1 MKKSIIFRI
10 RLIFITLLFTQGLL
24 MAGEINAYHPKCI
37 ALTDTLELKRE
48 REKKTTLKNTTIDS
62 LSIKK
67 ITTDKTILDILDNV
81 DTLNRIVAWRL
92 NPLYYSLEATEGV
105 DTSLNFPHLIIPT
118 QKRLETLT
126 SLGNLGSPLQS
137 DNFFNRNRAYD
148 FLFSRFY
155 IDYVDGTTEHK
166 QYHVKKPLTLITY
179 SMGGK
184 TSESEQIMRVVHSQ
198 NVNKYLNFGLTY
210 DRYGTKGM
218 YKRQQTKDNFF
229 SFFASYFK
237 NNFSAQGTIT
247 YNRIRNQENGGVE
260 SDFYVQDTTLENT
273 LIPVKLHGASS
284 EIKQKSFSGIVGYD
298 IVNRWVKEVDKK
310 GNPILIKKPVVSI
323 KAIFEASKNTRTYS
337 DTTTSFYK
345 NYYIN
350 KGNTHDSAMLVTY
363 ESTVLGE
370 INQLAKFPGL
380 PGLRFWISNTQGK
393 YYYFRPTDF
402 IFKRSDDKIEANH
415 VGVGVYS
422 YSPYLSYSGSLRMY
436 INGYRSADKELFG
449 QMVIS
454 PWKSVEYP
462 YVKAKI
468 EITDKEPDLFI
479 KNYFSNHFKWNNS
492 FEKEKYFLLSGSIG
506 ADKWKIEAGYN
517 VVRINNYIYFDTTG
531 VPAQASGLTITSAY
545 IKKDL
550 KLGGFH
556 FVNKF
561 LWQAYDN
568 KDVISLPTFSV
579 FSSLFFDFSLVK
591 NVLFARLGANI
602 FIRSKFYAD
611 AYSPATGQFYNQ
623 REKQIG
629 YPVVDVFAD
638 LKWKRAVIFFKADHI
653 NQGVPNSEYYSALH
667 YPLNRFIFKIG
678 VSWIFYD

>member
-1 MKKSIIFRI
+1 
-10 RLIFITLLFTQGLL
+10 
-24 MAGEINAYHPKCI
+24 MAGEINAYHPKNI
-37 ALTDTLELKRE
+37 VLIDTTALKNN
-48 REKKTTLKNTTIDS
+48 KKSTLKNTSIDS
-62 LSIKK
+62 SSIKK

-155 IDYVDGTTEHK
+155 LDYVDGTTEHK

-237 NNFSAQGTIT
+237 NNFSAQGTLT
-247 YNRIRNQENGGVE
+247 YNRLRNQENGGVE
-260 SDFYVQDTTLENT
+260 NDFYVQDTTLENT
-273 LIPVKLHGASS
+273 LIPVKLYGASS
-284 EIKQKSFSGIVGYD
+284 EIKQKSFSGIVGYN
-298 IVNRWVKEVDKK
+298 IINRWVKELDKK

-323 KAIFEASKNTRTYS
+323 KAVFEATKNTRTYS
-337 DTTTSFYK
+337 DTTTSYYK

-350 KGNTHDSAMLVTY
+350 KGNTYDSAMIVTY

-380 PGLRFWISNTQGK
+380 PGLRFWITNTRGK

-402 IFKRSDDKIEANH
+402 IFKRNDDKIETNH
-415 VGVGVYS
+415 VGIGVYS
-422 YSPYLSYSGSLRMY
+422 YSSYLSYSGSLRMY
-436 INGYRSADKELFG
+436 LNGYRSADKELYG

-506 ADKWKIEAGYN
+506 ADKWKFEAGYN

-531 VPAQASGLTITSAY
+531 VPAQTSGLTVTSAY

-556 FVNKF
+556 FVNKI

-579 FSSLFFDFSLVK
+579 FSSLFFEFPLVK
-591 NVLFARLGANI
+591 DVLFARLGANI

-611 AYSPATGQFYNQ
+611 TYSPATGQFYNQ

-653 NQGVPNSEYYSALH
+653 NQGVPSSEYYSALH